1 MTRQDQY
8 TPQRPERQISP
19 PRRAA
24 RLLARLGRYDE
35 EYAVRGDLDE
45 EFAERF
51 RDSGRRRAVRWY
63 RKQAFFALASYLRI
77 SVRSGADM
85 LKNFVKIA
93 FRNMA
98 RYKLYS
104 LINLAG
110 LAVGLALGLFVV
122 LYARYEL
129 SYDGAHDRP
138 GDIYRVISRQIGNV
152 YQGTDWWAVSPAVLA
167 GAMKSEFPDVELAC
181 RVTSRGGVF
190 RNGDKLFRESR
201 IFFVDP
207 DFLKI
212 FRVPILDGAPADTL
226 REPFTIWLTM
236 NSARK
241 YFGREN
247 PVGKTL
253 LYDNR
258 FPFRVAGVIANS
270 PEPSHLRFD
279 FVASLTSMPE
289 IYGGEFG
296 REYLS
301 RTLSLDFTTYVR
313 LRQGADPAALEGQL
327 LELAKRYDD
336 PGFRQNRYALQP
348 LGKIHLFSRYNFDL
362 AEKNGDIRTVYL
374 LSAIGLVILLVAC
387 FNFVNLFT
395 ARSATRAKE
404 IGVRKVLGSERR
416 GLRLQFFSEA
426 FLFTG
431 LASIAAVLLVRL
443 LLPLFNALAGT
454 DIDFAMLVRP
464 GMLLAGSAIILCV
477 AILSGAYP
485 AFVLSSWSPVPIL
498 KGAAPSG
505 GGKSSRLRNAMV
517 CAQFAASIALLAS
530 TFIIL
535 AQMKFIREKD
545 LGFSKDQI
553 ITLRVSEPSLVQNA
567 EAFREE
573 ALKNP
578 GVLDLTGSDVLPSYI
593 GGGGPKKMED
603 NRELVFY
610 RARGDYR
617 FLDVYG
623 MTLAQ
628 GRNFSPEHPADKAD
642 SVIINEAAVRALGW
656 KDPIGRLLLTDG
668 QPNRARVIG
677 VVRDFNYH
685 PLNLPVMPLWIR
697 YSASLNRYFSV
708 RISSANIP
716 ATLKH
721 LESVWKKLSPDYP
734 FEYSFMD
741 ERIGRMYDA
750 ERRFSKM
757 FVAFSVLAT
766 FLACLGLVGLSTFTA
781 ERRMKEIGIRRV
793 LGASVPGVATVLA
806 RGFLKWVAV
815 AALAAFPIAYL
826 AGNSWLGK
834 FSYRI
839 DLGWMPFLTA
849 LGVVLALAFVSVI
862 VQSWR
867 ASTADPV
874 RCLRN
879 E

>member
-1 MTRQDQY
+1 M
-8 TPQRPERQISP
+8 
-19 PRRAA
+19 
-24 RLLARLGRYDE
+24 
-35 EYAVRGDLDE
+35 
-45 EFAERF
+45 
-51 RDSGRRRAVRWY
+51 
-63 RKQAFFALASYLRI
+63 LR
-77 SVRSGADM
+77 
-85 LKNFVKIA
+85 NFMKIA

-110 LAVGLALGLFVV
+110 LAAGLALGFFVV
-122 LYARYEL
+122 LFARYEL
-129 SYDGAHDRP
+129 SYDAFHERP

-167 GAMKSEFPDVELAC
+167 GAMKSEFPEVELAC

-190 RNGDKLFRESR
+190 RNGDRLFRESR
-201 IFFVDP
+201 IFFADP

-226 REPFTIWLTM
+226 REPLTIWLTM
-236 NSARK
+236 DSARK

-258 FPFRVAGVIANS
+258 FSFRVAGVVADA
-270 PEPSHLRFD
+270 PQPSHLQFD
-279 FVASLTSMPE
+279 FIASLSSLPE

-296 REYLS
+296 RVFLT
-301 RTLSLDFTTYVR
+301 RTSSLDFTTYFR
-313 LRQGADPAALEGQL
+313 LRRGTDPTALEGRL
-327 LELAKRYDD
+327 LDLAKTYDQ
-336 PGFRQNRYALQP
+336 PGKRQNRFAIQP
-348 LGKIHLFSRYNFDL
+348 LGKIHLFSRFNFDL

-416 GLRLQFFSEA
+416 DLRLQFFSEA

-431 LASIAAVLLVRL
+431 LASVAAVLLVRL
-443 LLPLFNALAGT
+443 LLPLFNSLAGT
-454 DIDFAMLVRP
+454 DMDLSMLARP
-464 GMLLAGSAIILCV
+464 GMLLAGGAIILGV

-485 AFVLSSWSPVPIL
+485 AFLLSSWSPVPIL

-505 GGKSSRLRNAMV
+505 GGKASRLRNVMV
-517 CAQFAASIALLAS
+517 CAQFAASIGLLAS
-530 TFIIL
+530 TFIIQ
-535 AQMKFIREKD
+535 AQMRFIREKD
-545 LGFSKDQI
+545 LGFARDQI
-553 ITLRVSEPSLVQNA
+553 INLRVSEPSLVQNA
-567 EAFREE
+567 AVFREE

-578 GVLDLTGSDVLPSYI
+578 GVLDFTGSDVLPSSI
-593 GGGGPKKMED
+593 GGGGPQKMED
-603 NRELVFY
+603 GREIVFY
-610 RARGDYR
+610 RAHGDLR

-623 MTLAQ
+623 LTLVQ
-628 GRNFSPEHPADKAD
+628 GRSFSPEYPADAED

-656 KDPIGRLLLTDG
+656 KDPVGKTLPTDG
-668 QPNRARVIG
+668 QLKRARIIG
-677 VVRDFNYH
+677 VVRDFNFH

-697 YSASLNRYFSV
+697 LSSSQNSFFSAK
-708 RISSANIP
+708 ISTANIP
-716 ATLKH
+716 ATLSH
-721 LESVWKKLSPDYP
+721 LEAVWKKMSPNFP
-734 FEYSFMD
+734 FEYTFMD
-741 ERIGRMYDA
+741 ERIGRMYAA

-757 FVAFSVLAT
+757 FVAFSLLAT

-793 LGASVPGVATVLA
+793 LGASAPQVASVLA

-826 AGNSWLGK
+826 AGHSWLGK
-834 FSYRI
+834 FAYRI
-839 DLGWMPFLTA
+839 ELSWAPFLAA
-849 LGVVLALAFVSVI
+849 LGLALGLAFVSVI
-862 VQSWR
+862 IQSWR
-867 ASTADPV
+867 ASAADPV